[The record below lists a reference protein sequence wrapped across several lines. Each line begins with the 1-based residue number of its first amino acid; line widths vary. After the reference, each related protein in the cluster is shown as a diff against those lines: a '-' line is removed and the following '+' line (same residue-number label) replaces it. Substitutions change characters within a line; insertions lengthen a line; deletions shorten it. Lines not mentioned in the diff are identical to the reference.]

1 MTEII
6 NSDIGAFFD
15 ECARNSVFESFA
27 PGDEEKLAALLKRWD
42 IGPGMRI
49 VEPGCGAGRVTERL
63 ADAVGPGGLVYAFDL
78 SEEMIRRARARKLP
92 GSVRFACGSVEA
104 IPTEDALFDI
114 AVCFSVFPHFSDPPA
129 ALDEL
134 HRVLKPGGQL
144 WINHFRNR
152 ASLNEMHRN
161 ASQVIIAHELPDA
174 VEMKRLLATHGFI
187 VTELLDSAK
196 TEYSLLAVASD
207 I

>member
-1 MTEII
+1 MIKI
-6 NSDIGAFFD
+6 KNSDIGAFFD
-15 ECARNSVFESFA
+15 ECAQNSVFESFA
-27 PGDEEKLAALLKRWD
+27 PGDEEKLTALFKRWN

-49 VEPGCGAGRVTERL
+49 VEPGCGAGRLTERL
-63 ADAVGPGGLVYAFDL
+63 ADAVGHNGFVYAFDL
-78 SEEMIRRARARKLP
+78 SGEMIRRAQARNLP
-92 GSVRFACGSVEA
+92 GCVQFACGSVET
-104 IPTEDALFDI
+104 IPVEDSSFDI
-114 AVCFSVFPHFSDPPA
+114 AVCFNVFPHFSDPPA

-161 ASQVIIAHELPDA
+161 ASQVIIAHELPDGA
-174 VEMKRLLATHGFI
+174 EMKRLFTGHGFS